1 MYRFI
6 FVCYQH
12 GTGGERLSVDI
23 SLHEKCNNL
32 PHDEMASRTWTYDY
46 FDKLFLKPP
55 EIPFNDNWKMQ
66 CKDIT
71 SSDLADV
78 VPSHYRPERIREVFP
93 NELYVVINTP
103 KTSQQWQDL
112 RKKVYE
118 KVWKT
123 KHENIEQKIGYWKTH
138 TDREITKDIFKKLN
152 QDVTN
157 EDIQFMIHNLE
168 KNATN
173 LKTIFDKNFNTIKT
187 FDYQN
192 DEHTIVI
199 EYDKIEDRQ
208 NRLSQVIQRLD
219 SV

>member
-1 MYRFI
+1 M
-6 FVCYQH
+6 
-12 GTGGERLSVDI
+12 E
-23 SLHEKCNNL
+23 
-32 PHDEMASRTWTYDY
+32 
-46 FDKLFLKPP
+46 LFLNLC
-55 EIPFNDNWKMQ
+55 I
-66 CKDIT
+66 
-71 SSDLADV
+71 
-78 VPSHYRPERIREVFP
+78 
-93 NELYVVINTP
+93 
-103 KTSQQWQDL
+103 DL

-168 KNATN
+168 KNAQN

-199 EYDKIEDRQ
+199 EYDQIEDRQ